1 MIHIEKET
9 IFKKNVK
16 ELGINLF
23 LGAGFSY
30 DAQSISGKLPLGDD
44 LKRILIEHFDLHK
57 FSSLSLPQLATIIT
71 KNNKGEFYN
80 FLRNQF
86 RIHYFSPKY
95 KHLDKIVI
103 SNIFTLNIDDLV
115 EKIFSQE
122 NILNTLYDVSIYGA
136 IDNAGIDFYKLHG
149 SITYPTDKNLLFT
162 SEELST
168 LFAREPSKFSAMALK
183 IASKPT
189 LFWGTRME
197 DANVLSL
204 LSENTIGGFEAREK
218 WIVVTPNKE
227 EDVTAEYFQTLGFNI
242 IRAYT
247 SDLLD
252 YFNSLQIEEDT
263 IHNPSDQSLQ
273 SINKYFNSNYLTN
286 IINKKHPV
294 RPIESFFSGD
304 DPVWSDVIDKKI
316 IKLSIYKTCL
326 AKAYKNNITF
336 VTGGIGSGKSTIL
349 MQMAI
354 DDELEG
360 NKFYFNEITPI
371 KAIMLN
377 TILKDSKERTYIFID
392 NLADNLQAFQKLAE
406 TNKYHI
412 ICADRDFN
420 YDMIQHIVNFKLEYI
435 LDITTLANKD
445 IQAVC
450 DLVNNTT
457 FRNYNTKMS
466 LFELAYYLWKGKQL
480 SNKIKFLIKEL
491 SENSSQHDIYEF
503 FTLMTYIRS
512 SGISASMDMLLLYY
526 SNDKDVTYKTIYR
539 YVERLKSLIDDSE
552 HPTITSEQDF
562 FTLRSKLF
570 AELSLKELPAEILEH
585 VLIKFTNNVHKDII
599 VRYDIF
605 TRKGLDADIA
615 MKAFIDI
622 EKGKKFYEKVIN
634 MDQSEFR
641 YQQYALY
648 LFRKNDY
655 KSAWNQIE
663 KARGINPFNLAIK
676 NTQAFILF
684 QHNIKINDKDEI
696 DVVKETLDKTFETVN
711 ECINKDL
718 RKTFHVIT
726 YAENAIK
733 YYKKFIKD
741 QEYSM
746 YATQYLDKALQY
758 IENEFETTEF
768 ISFTNKRQLNNSKK
782 SILAIINLKEHNNS
796 VY

>member
-1 MIHIEKET
+1 VIQIEKET
-9 IFKKNVK
+9 IFKKHVK

-30 DAQSISGKLPLGDD
+30 DAKSKFGKLPLGDE
-44 LKRILIEHFDLHK
+44 LKKKLLEHFDFQK
-57 FSSLSLPQLATIIT
+57 FSSLSLPQLATIII
-71 KNNKGEFYN
+71 KNNRGEFYN
-80 FLRNQF
+80 FLREEF
-86 RIHYFSPKY
+86 RIDNFSPKY
-95 KHLDKIVI
+95 KYLDQIII

-122 NILNTLYDVSIYGA
+122 NMLNTLYDVSIYGA

-149 SITYPTDKNLLFT
+149 SITYPPDKELLFT

-168 LFAREPSKFSAMALK
+168 LFAREHSKFSAMALK

-204 LSENTIGGFEAREK
+204 LSESTIGGFEAREK
-218 WIVVTPNKE
+218 WVVVIPDSS

-252 YFNSLQIEEDT
+252 YFNSLQTKDSVYDNN
-263 IHNPSDQSLQ
+263 HSNQSLEL
-273 SINKYFNSNYLTN
+273 INKYFSSNYLTN
-286 IINKKHPV
+286 ILNKKHPV

-304 DPVWSDVIDKKI
+304 DPVWSDIIDEKI
-316 IKLSIYKTCL
+316 IKLKVYNTCL

-336 VTGGIGSGKSTIL
+336 ITGGIGSGKSTIL

-377 TILKDSKERTYIFID
+377 NALKESKEKTYIFID
-392 NLADNLQAFQKLAE
+392 NLANNLQAFQKLAE

-420 YDMIQHIVNFKLEYI
+420 YDMIQHIVNFKIEYI
-435 LDITTLANKD
+435 LDITTLTNQD

-457 FRNYNTKMS
+457 LKNYNTKMS
-466 LFELAYYLWKGKQL
+466 LFELAYYLWKGKRL
-480 SNKIKFLIKEL
+480 SNKIKFLIKDL
-491 SENSSQHDIYEF
+491 SEDSSQYNIFEF

-526 SNDKDVTYKTIYR
+526 SNDESVTYKTIYR

-622 EKGKKFYEKVIN
+622 NDGKNFYEKIVK

-663 KARGINPFNLAIK
+663 KARRINPFNLAIK

-696 DVVKETLDKTFETVN
+696 EVVKETLDKTFETVD

-733 YYKKFIKD
+733 YYKKFID
-741 QEYSM
+741 YEEYNM
-746 YATQYLDKALQY
+746 DAAQYLNKALDY
-758 IENEFETTEF
+758 IHNEFETTEF
-768 ISFTNKRQLNNSKK
+768 ISYTNKRQLNNSKK
-782 SILAIINLKEHNNS
+782 SILSILNS
-796 VY
+796 RNI

>member
-1 MIHIEKET
+1 VIQIEKET
-9 IFKKNVK
+9 IFKRNVK

-30 DAQSISGKLPLGDD
+30 DAQSKSGKLPLGDD
-44 LKRILIEHFDLHK
+44 LKEMLLEHFDFQK

-80 FLRNQF
+80 FLREQF
-86 RIHYFSPKY
+86 RINYFSPKY
-95 KHLDKIVI
+95 KHLDKIAI

-122 NILNTLYDVSIYGA
+122 NMLNTLYDVSIYGA

-149 SITYPTDKNLLFT
+149 SITYPPDKDLLFT

-168 LFAREPSKFSAMALK
+168 LFAREHSKFSAMALK

-204 LSENTIGGFEAREK
+204 LSESTIGGFEAREK
-218 WIVVTPNKE
+218 WIVVTPDKK

-252 YFNSLQIEEDT
+252 YFNSLQTEEDT
-263 IHNPSDQSLQ
+263 IHNPSDQSLEL
-273 SINKYFNSNYLTN
+273 INKYFNSNYLTN

-304 DPVWSDVIDKKI
+304 DPVWSDVIDEKI
-316 IKLSIYKTCL
+316 IKLSIYNTCL
-326 AKAYKNNITF
+326 AKAYKNDITF

-354 DDELEG
+354 DNELEG

-377 TILKDSKERTYIFID
+377 TALKDSKEKTYIFID
-392 NLADNLQAFQKLAE
+392 NLVNNLQAFQKLAE

-435 LDITTLANKD
+435 LDITTLTNQD

-480 SNKIKFLIKEL
+480 SNKIKVLIKDL
-491 SENSSQHDIYEF
+491 SEDSLQHDIYEF

-526 SNDKDVTYKTIYR
+526 SNEKSVTYKTIYR

-622 EKGKKFYEKVIN
+622 EKGKKFYEKVVR

-696 DVVKETLDKTFETVN
+696 EVVKETLDKTFETVN

-733 YYKKFIKD
+733 YYKKFIEY
-741 QEYSM
+741 QEYNM
-746 YATQYLDKALQY
+746 DATRYLDKALEY
-758 IENEFETTEF
+758 IKNEFETTEF
-768 ISFTNKRQLNNSKK
+768 ISYTNKRQLNNSKK
-782 SILAIINLKEHNNS
+782 SILSIINLKKF
-796 VY
+796 